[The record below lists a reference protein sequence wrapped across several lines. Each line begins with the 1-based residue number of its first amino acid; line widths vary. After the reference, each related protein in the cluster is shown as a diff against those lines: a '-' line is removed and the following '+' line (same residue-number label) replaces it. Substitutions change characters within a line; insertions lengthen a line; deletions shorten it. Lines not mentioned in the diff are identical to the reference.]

1 MLPLPLP
8 PQANRPASMRPRSID
23 RGNPESP
30 ETLAIQLQAS
40 MRPRSIDRGNTCDD
54 GNDNAI
60 YTASMRPRSIDRGN
74 AHLLRGLRPN
84 LLASMRPRS
93 IDRGNSRPPNY
104 SIVKDLRGHPRA
116 PRCVASAQPLQQHPP
131 VLLKPFKAAIYM
143 LASGSRLCGV
153 TSPLACHLVTNTGY
167 SGTLPSMYCASSRA
181 CTSSMRRYDSRYSNS
196 GCVTSVSIRDS

>member
-1 MLPLPLP
+1 MIEEILWIVIVRD
-8 PQANRPASMRPRSID
+8 ADDDASMRPRSID

-30 ETLAIQLQAS
+30 ETLAIQLQ
-40 MRPRSIDRGNTCDD
+40 
-54 GNDNAI
+54 
-60 YTASMRPRSIDRGN
+60 ASMRPRSIDRGN